1 MTARTLKDD
10 LLESKVS
17 KYTFVDLLTKERIH
31 YRIKRLYSDGQI
43 TMIFFDAYFEDGEK
57 LTFENRFWNIP
68 GTKFPREDS
77 PFNLASR
84 LDDIVSD
91 KNYWDKK

>member
-1 MTARTLKDD
+1 MYVGLLDRLSLPEDAD
-10 LLESKVS
+10 LLSYVKDHAEKI
-17 KYTFVDLLTKERIH
+17 R
-31 YRIKRLYSDGQI
+31 R
-43 TMIFFDAYFEDGEK
+43 FDIDVFRRTGYFEDGEK